1 MEWKE
6 TYKMQLLG
14 LGDYLDIDNEK
25 EKERKHETLVFDLG
39 NLVDGNEIEKM
50 MNSVEENYE

>member
-1 MEWKE
+1 MEWRE
-6 TYKMQLLG
+6 TYKIQLLG
-14 LGDYLDIDNEK
+14 LGDYLHIDNEK
-25 EKERKHETLVFDLG
+25 EKERKHETWVFGLR